1 MKVKNNKFIIY
12 QKFIQKMKN
21 SFKNKMKKNSF

>member
-1 MKVKNNKFIIY
+1 MKVKKKKFIIY
-12 QKFIQKMKN
+12 QKFMQKMKR